1 MTLSPAAHAAI
12 LALVLST
19 AGAPS
24 VSRGEEVPTAGVVHT
39 VVADGAGDGGSQG
52 WLCTLLRTCR

>member
-1 MTLSPAAHAAI
+1 MTLSPAAHAARAAI

-24 VSRGEEVPTAGVVHT
+24 HNRHGEVPTDGAVHV
-39 VVADGAGDGGSQG
+39 VVAADSESQG
-52 WLCTLLRTCR
+52 WLCKLLRTCR